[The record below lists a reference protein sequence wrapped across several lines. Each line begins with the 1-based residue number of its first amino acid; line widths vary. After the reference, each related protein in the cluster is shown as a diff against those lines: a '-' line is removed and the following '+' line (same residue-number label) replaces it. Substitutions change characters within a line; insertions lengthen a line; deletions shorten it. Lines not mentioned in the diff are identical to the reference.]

1 MWSYLCIVLLTFSV
15 ASYPSISWRTSPFT
29 INPSNDLI
37 EPSVISIEGG
47 SVIIYTVTLRKSDRK
62 YMLFYRWNATA
73 DPPTI
78 LATQTG
84 TFVGA
89 LDKLSI
95 SLLANNIRVSYFL
108 TGSTYFEIRLR
119 KSDLAPLAGFPT
131 TT

>member
-1 MWSYLCIVLLTFSV
+1 MWSYLCIVLLTFS
-15 ASYPSISWRTSPFT
+15 AMSYPTVSWRTSPFT

-47 SVIIYTVTLRKSDRK
+47 SIIVYTVTLRKSDRK
-62 YMLFYRWNATA
+62 FMLLYRWNATA

-95 SLLANNIRVSYFL
+95 SLLANNIRFSYFL
-108 TGSTYFEIRLR
+108 TGSTYFEVRFR
-119 KSDLAPLAGFPT
+119 KSDLAPLAGYPIAT
-131 TT
+131 